1 MRLPCPI
8 ACEPGP
14 IDTGLRIASQ
24 AWERHGPARRVRV
37 RQPLRVP
44 VHRTLTPQQ
53 RKIVRL
59 LSLGCTVVEAGR
71 ILGIAASTV
80 DNHKFR
86 AMRLL
91 GIRKI
96 AILTR
101 YAMLNGISNLE
112 DCLTLEELERMRGS
126 RR

>member
-1 MRLPCPI
+1 MKSQLHCDR
-8 ACEPGP
+8 PGN
-14 IDTGLRIASQ
+14 DR
-24 AWERHGPARRVRV
+24 PA
-37 RQPLRVP
+37 
-44 VHRTLTPQQ
+44 
-53 RKIVRL
+53 
-59 LSLGCTVVEAGR
+59 VVEAGL

>member
-1 MRLPCPI
+1 
-8 ACEPGP
+8 
-14 IDTGLRIASQ
+14 
-24 AWERHGPARRVRV
+24 
-37 RQPLRVP
+37 

-59 LSLGCTVVEAGR
+59 LSLGCTVVEAGL